1 MRTRLIAPALVAV
14 VLGAIIR
21 SGSDS
26 PGFGVTWTVGLSMM
40 LAGTAALTAVLL
52 QTMTGLRRATERRR
66 AEPVAPGP
74 RTPQRIDP
82 ADRVQITR
90 LPPSADPYQRA
101 AVHRHPDAVAADVN
115 ARHCV

>member
-1 MRTRLIAPALVAV
+1 MRTRLIATALVAV

-21 SGSDS
+21 SGSNS
-26 PGFGVTWTVGLSMM
+26 PGFGATWTVGLSMM

-66 AEPVAPGP
+66 AEPIGP
-74 RTPQRIDP
+74 AARIPQQIDS
-82 ADRVQITR
+82 ADRAPTTQN
-90 LPPSADPYQRA
+90 A
-101 AVHRHPDAVAADVN
+101 AVHRYPDDVADDVN